1 MIETRGTVPE
11 ITEDKEK
18 MEWLDTIKECINN
31 SESELHPYMKEFG
44 GPLVGFGTNYGGYL
58 FVDFDEDL
66 EKEINDSAIDKFY
79 NIIDTNAKKAGISDI
94 PVVFRLGGK
103 EVQDSRTTQRADM
116 IGGIKIG
123 HFNTSSNTAM
133 KSTLSFA
140 AIDPSSG
147 TTGFVMSGH
156 AAISAGG
163 VGGTIYQPSYA
174 SGREV
179 GEVDY
184 LTGHFADAAW
194 VEADNV
200 EPEIYYDD
208 VEDLREVR
216 SYYDP
221 DLGTK
226 VYMSGITTG
235 LTYGR
240 VTEDYEEQTSQ
251 TFGTLYRQFR
261 ADYDRAPGDSG
272 APVFKKWGD
281 EVIIV
286 GVHRGT
292 YNGDPAFSP
301 ISGVILDLGVEPITN

>member
-1 MIETRGTVPE
+1 MKNIAKISLSLLIVSIMLIGLAWAEESDSSKDESFEEEYYFPEYGANAFDSLKNDLNVIETRGTVPE

-163 VGGTIYQPSYA
+163 VFGILFSY
-174 SGREV
+174 S
-179 GEVDY
+179 
-184 LTGHFADAAW
+184 
-194 VEADNV
+194 
-200 EPEIYYDD
+200 
-208 VEDLREVR
+208 
-216 SYYDP
+216 
-221 DLGTK
+221 
-226 VYMSGITTG
+226 IT
-235 LTYGR
+235 
-240 VTEDYEEQTSQ
+240 
-251 TFGTLYRQFR
+251 
-261 ADYDRAPGDSG
+261 
-272 APVFKKWGD
+272 
-281 EVIIV
+281 
-286 GVHRGT
+286 
-292 YNGDPAFSP
+292 
-301 ISGVILDLGVEPITN
+301 